1 MTTLLIVFILF
12 VLLDVAALRW
22 GCDSRDGVNGAE
34 WKRRQEW
41 ALSHLMHHD

>member
-1 MTTLLIVFILF
+1 MTFIIIIVVLF

-22 GCDSRDGVNGAE
+22 GAYSSDGIDGAE
-34 WKRRQEW
+34 WERRRVW